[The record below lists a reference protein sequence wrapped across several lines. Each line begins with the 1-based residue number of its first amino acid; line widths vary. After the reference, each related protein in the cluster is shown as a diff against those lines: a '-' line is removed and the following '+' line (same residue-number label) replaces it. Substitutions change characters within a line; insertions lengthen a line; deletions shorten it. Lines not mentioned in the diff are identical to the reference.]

1 MATMF
6 TAQMAVSQTTGRWRL
21 YVVLLGV
28 PVSQWPERDFG
39 HGAAV
44 PTVAERSRA
53 LHALGYTFTDGT
65 EWEWTETSDTV
76 DDASSP
82 VRLIASITVG
92 EAAR

>member
-1 MATMF
+1 MAATF
-6 TAQMAVSQTTGRWRL
+6 TAQMTVSQTTGCWRL
-21 YVVLLGV
+21 YVALLGV
-28 PVSQWPERDFG
+28 RAAPWPEHDFG

-53 LHALGYTFTDGT
+53 LNALGYTFTDGT

-76 DDASSP
+76 DDAASP

-92 EAAR
+92 EAAG